1 MSSMGLWVHSL
12 WILSLC
18 ELEPSLS
25 KDSTLNELWSSALRR
40 LSAQIAPQN
49 FDMWLRPI
57 ECDSIEG
64 HTVHLKVPNPY
75 VRLWFESNYL
85 DSVLSEM
92 RAETGTTYQVEIEV
106 LDEDAPNPVNTP
118 PAREGLRPGTAP
130 MAGGDND
137 GDNGGRDLGGRDLG
151 GRDLGGRDLGGRDLG
166 RDLAGRDLGGQP
178 ELSSF
183 AQDAMAGPAVQPHA
197 PHSSAPHSAPHQA
210 HTTHNPS
217 QGQSPPRSRDGVPD
231 PLRDDSIVNVALNPR
246 YNFDSFVAGPSNQL
260 AFAAAQSC
268 ANSYPPKYN
277 PVFICGGVG
286 LGKTHLL
293 HAIGHQILKTRPNS
307 RLCYISGERFM
318 NEYVHAIRTNQMH
331 TFRHRYRE
339 SCDVL
344 LVDDVQFLAGKDGT
358 QDEFFHTFNALHD
371 SHRQIVLTAD
381 RKPHEI
387 SDIADRLRSRFAWG
401 LLADV
406 EPPELEVRMAIL
418 NEKAAQE
425 NIHLPD
431 SVSMY
436 IATSIKSNVREL
448 EGALIRLAAYASLSR
463 REITLEFARE
473 TLEGSITRPPEHLTV
488 DTILKT
494 VAGYYGLKVAD
505 LKSPR
510 RHKSIAG
517 PRAVAMYLARTHT
530 KESYPDL
537 GRAFG
542 GKHHTTVI
550 SAVEKIT
557 KKLPEDDGLRG
568 EVSAIENNLLR

>member
-1 MSSMGLWVHSL
+1 
-12 WILSLC
+12 
-18 ELEPSLS
+18 
-25 KDSTLNELWSSALRR
+25 
-40 LSAQIAPQN
+40 
-49 FDMWLRPI
+49 MWLRPI

-64 HTVHLKVPNPY
+64 QVLHLKAPNPY
-75 VRLWFESNYL
+75 VKLWFESNYL
-85 DSVLSEM
+85 ESILSELQ
-92 RAETGTTYQVEIEV
+92 AETGTTYQVEFEV
-106 LDEDAPNPVNTP
+106 LDTSSSAGLPTP
-118 PAREGLRPGTAP
+118 PMPGAAADEIPTEESVSP
-130 MAGGDND
+130 
-137 GDNGGRDLGGRDLG
+137 
-151 GRDLGGRDLGGRDLG
+151 
-166 RDLAGRDLGGQP
+166 
-178 ELSSF
+178 F
-183 AQDAMAGPAVQPHA
+183 AADAMAEPTPVTKSMASGTGRMPSHSDAGSNGASQATA
-197 PHSSAPHSAPHQA
+197 PDAP
-210 HTTHNPS
+210 T
-217 QGQSPPRSRDGVPD
+217 D
-231 PLRDDSIVNVALNPR
+231 PLLDNSIINVALNPR
-246 YNFDSFVAGPSNQL
+246 YNFDTFVSGPSNQL

-277 PVFICGGVG
+277 PVFVCGGVG

-293 HAIGHQILKTRPNS
+293 HAIGHQIVKHRPDAK
-307 RLCYISGERFM
+307 LCYISGERFM

-331 TFRHRYRE
+331 TFRTRYRE
-339 SCDVL
+339 NCDVL

-401 LLADV
+401 LLADI

-418 NEKAAQE
+418 SEKAAAE

-431 SVSMY
+431 NVSMY
-436 IATSIKSNVREL
+436 IASSIKSNVREL

-463 REITLEFARE
+463 KEITLEFARE

-488 DTILKT
+488 EAILKS
-494 VAGYYGLKVAD
+494 VASYYTLKVSD

-517 PRAVAMYLARTHT
+517 PRAIAMYLARVHT

-550 SAVEKIT
+550 SAVEKVT
-557 KKLPEDDGLRG
+557 KKLKDDNGLRG
-568 EVSAIENNLLR
+568 EIAAIENNLLR